1 MIGGIRMK
9 KCPWCGKN
17 VPEQNRICPSC
28 GYDFSRGEMSS
39 FYDQR
44 QQKAEKSKIRHKN
57 EMVIVATLA
66 IIAGGSYIFDTHQE
80 QTEARQN
87 IQQTTR
93 TISDSSESSSV
104 VSSSSSS
111 SAKSSSSSS
120 EKAKKASSSSSKSE
134 SKKSTTKSSQSSKTK
149 EVKES
154 SAKKNV
160 KKQAAKS
167 SSKATKKSNTKVA
180 KKATPKKQA
189 VRNNE
194 AKLQTNM
201 KPNEFAAAVATYA
214 AQKNVS
220 KWKDVVNNSDNGILI
235 KETTEPDIVNYLSAK
250 GTGTVYVAFNS
261 KDSNREVVYSAYTIN
276 QDGSVNIYEFGT
288 PSAPHNGDIYNPVE
302 TVSQQDMIKYLN
314 SHKQAKNVK
323 QASNKVGIDHE

>member
-1 MIGGIRMK
+1 MK
-9 KCPWCGKN
+9 KCPWCRKK
-17 VPEQNRICPSC
+17 VSEQNQICPFC
-28 GYDFSRGEMSS
+28 GYDFSRDEMSS

-111 SAKSSSSSS
+111 SATSSLSSS
-120 EKAKKASSSSSKSE
+120 E
-134 SKKSTTKSSQSSKTK
+134 T
-149 EVKES
+149 
-154 SAKKNV
+154 
-160 KKQAAKS
+160 
-167 SSKATKKSNTKVA
+167 
-180 KKATPKKQA
+180 KKQA
-189 VRNNE
+189 VKNNE

-214 AQKNVS
+214 AQKNAS

-261 KDSNREVVYSAYTIN
+261 KDSNQEVVYSAYTIN

-314 SHKQAKNVK
+314 SHKQVRNVK